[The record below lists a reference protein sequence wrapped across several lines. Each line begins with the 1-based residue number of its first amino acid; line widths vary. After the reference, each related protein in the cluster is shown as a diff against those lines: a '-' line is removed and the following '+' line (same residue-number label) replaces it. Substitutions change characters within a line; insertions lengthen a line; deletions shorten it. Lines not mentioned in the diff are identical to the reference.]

1 MGRAVTR
8 VADTTDT
15 TEETQMTGILPSYVR
30 DAWWTPDASAEASA
44 AEVRDASTGE
54 VVARVSTE
62 GLDLGAVLEH
72 ARTVGQR
79 SLGELTFHQRA
90 VLLKQMAL
98 VLTERKAELYELSA
112 RTGATKRDSWVDI
125 DGGIGVLFTYSSKG
139 RRELP
144 NAKVVVDGPVEPL
157 SKDGSF
163 IGRHVYTRLPGV
175 AVQINAFNFPVWGS
189 LEKFAPAFLAGVP
202 TVVKP
207 ATPTGYLAE
216 AFVRIL
222 VESGLLPAGS
232 LQLVSGGVPDLF
244 DHLRVGDL
252 VAFTGSASTAE
263 RLRAH
268 DSVQTGGVRF
278 TSETDSINASVL
290 GTDAVPG
297 TPEFDA
303 YVAQLVVEMTSK
315 AGQKCTAIRRAIV
328 PAASVD
334 AVVDAVRARLAEKV
348 VVGDPRNE
356 GVTMGPLASL
366 AQRDEVLRQVRRLQ
380 EAGGELVIGSTEAPE
395 GVDADGAFV
404 SPMLLSFTD
413 ATSDAVHEVEAFG
426 PVASVIAYDTIDQ
439 AVDLVARGGG
449 SLVTSVATH
458 DPDVAVALASGI
470 AAMNGRLLFLDRDD
484 ARTSTGHGS
493 PVPHLVHGGPGRAG
507 GGEELGGI
515 RAVFHHMQRTAVQ
528 GSPAML
534 TALTG
539 VWHSGAA
546 ARPYAESG
554 DVHPFRKS
562 LAELRIG
569 DQVVSPSRTVTLE
582 DIETFANFTGD
593 TFYAHMDEAAAAANP
608 FFPGR
613 VAHGYLLVSWAAG
626 LFVDAAPGPVLANSG
641 LENLRFITPVS
652 PGDEIRVELTAKQI
666 TPRETDEYGEVRW
679 DAVLKN
685 QRDELVATY
694 DVLTLVAKEQ
704 AGDAAGGAPAVVDA
718 GAQPQPA

>member
-1 MGRAVTR
+1 MRGEDNTM
-8 VADTTDT
+8 
-15 TEETQMTGILPSYVR
+15 TEILPSYVR
-30 DAWWTPDASAEASA
+30 DGWWTPGDEAAASVT
-44 AEVRDASTGE
+44 EVGDASTGE
-54 VVARVSTE
+54 LVARVSTE
-62 GLDLGAVLEH
+62 GLDLGAVLEY

-112 RTGATKRDSWVDI
+112 RTGATQRDSWVDI

-144 NAKVVVDGPVEPL
+144 NAKVLVDGPVEPL

-207 ATPTGYLAE
+207 ATPTGYLTE
-216 AFVRIL
+216 AYVRIL
-222 VESGLLPAGS
+222 AESGLLPAGS
-232 LQLVSGGVPDLF
+232 LQLVSGSVPDLF
-244 DHLRVGDL
+244 DHLKLGDL

-278 TSETDSINASVL
+278 SSETDSINASVL
-290 GTDAVPG
+290 GTDATPE

-303 YVAQLVVEMTSK
+303 YVKQLVVEMTSK

-334 AVVDAVRARLAEKV
+334 ALVDAVRARLAERV
-348 VVGDPRNE
+348 VVGDPRSE
-356 GVTMGPLASL
+356 GTTMGPLASMG
-366 AQRDEVLRQVRRLQ
+366 QRDEVLRQVRKLQ
-380 EAGGELVIGSTEAPE
+380 EAGGELVIGSLDAPE
-395 GVDADGAFV
+395 GAGAEGAFV
-404 SPMLLSFTD
+404 QPMLLKFTD
-413 ATSDAVHEVEAFG
+413 ATEPAVHEVEAFG
-426 PVASVIAYDTIDQ
+426 PVASVIAYDSIDQ
-439 AVDLVARGGG
+439 AIDLVGRGGG

-458 DPDVAVALASGI
+458 DPDVAIALATGI
-470 AAMNGRLLFLDRDD
+470 ASMNGRLLFLDRDD
-484 ARTSTGHGS
+484 ARSSTGHGS

-507 GGEELGGI
+507 GGEELGGM
-515 RAVFHHMQRTAVQ
+515 RAVKHHMQRTAVQ

-539 VWHSGAA
+539 VWHTGAE
-546 ARPYAESG
+546 ARPYQAAG
-554 DVHPFRKS
+554 QPHPFRKS
-562 LAELRIG
+562 LADLRIG
-569 DQVVSPSRTVTLE
+569 DQVASEPRTVELE

-593 TFYAHMDEAAAAANP
+593 TFYAHMDEEAAAANP

-626 LFVDAAPGPVLANSG
+626 LFVDAAPGPVLANYG

-652 PGDEIRVELTAKQI
+652 PGDSIRVELTAKEI
-666 TPRETDEYGEVRW
+666 SPRETDEYGEVRW

-685 QRDELVATY
+685 QDDEIVATY
-694 DVLTLVAKEQ
+694 DVLTLVAK
-704 AGDAAGGAPAVVDA
+704 
-718 GAQPQPA
+718 QPAPEAVPLPA

>member
-1 MGRAVTR
+1 M
-8 VADTTDT
+8 
-15 TEETQMTGILPSYVR
+15 LPSYVNGE
-30 DAWWTPDASAEASA
+30 WWVPDAAGGADVADGSDASGGA
-44 AEVRDASTGE
+44 GTQGTAVRDASTGE

-62 GLDLGAVLEH
+62 GLDLGAALEY

-79 SLGELTFHQRA
+79 SLGALTFHQRA

-98 VLTERKAELYELSA
+98 VLTERKAELYEISS
-112 RTGATKRDSWVDI
+112 RTGATKQDSWVDI

-144 NAKVVVDGPVEPL
+144 NSQVYVDGGVEQL

-163 IGRHVYTRLPGV
+163 LGRHIYTRLPGV

-202 TVVKP
+202 TLVKP
-207 ATPTGYLAE
+207 ATPSGYLAE

-222 VESGLLPAGS
+222 VESGLLPDGS
-232 LQLVSGGVPDLF
+232 LQLVSGSVPDLF
-244 DHLRVGDL
+244 EHLRLGDL

-263 RLRAH
+263 RLRAN

-290 GTDAVPG
+290 GPDAVEG

-303 YVAQLVVEMTSK
+303 YVKQLVTEMTTK
-315 AGQKCTAIRRAIV
+315 AGQKCTAIRRAVV
-328 PAASVD
+328 PEASVD
-334 AVVDAVRARLAEKV
+334 AVIEAARARIESRV
-348 VVGDPRNE
+348 VVGDPRAE
-356 GVTMGPLASL
+356 GVTMGPLASI
-366 AQRDEVLRQVRRLQ
+366 AQRDEVLRQVRRLAD
-380 EAGGELVIGSTEAPE
+380 AGGEIVIGSTDAPT
-395 GVDADGAFV
+395 VTLADGSTGASAEGAFV
-404 SPMLLSFTD
+404 EPVMLRFADAASPALHD
-413 ATSDAVHEVEAFG
+413 VEAFG
-426 PVASVIAYDTIDQ
+426 PVTSIVGYSSVDE
-439 AVDLVARGGG
+439 AVQLVARGGG

-458 DPDVAVALASGI
+458 DPAVAVALASGI
-470 AAMNGRLLFLDRDD
+470 AAYNGRLLLLDRDD

-493 PVPHLVHGGPGRAG
+493 PLPNLVHGGPGRAG

-515 RAVFHHMQRTAVQ
+515 RAVLHHMQRTAVQ
-528 GSPAML
+528 GSPEML

-539 VWHSGAA
+539 VWHAGAESTPYAA
-546 ARPYAESG
+546 AGE
-554 DVHPFRKS
+554 VHPFRKS

-569 DQVVSPSRTVTLE
+569 DQVVSGSRTVTLE
-582 DIETFANFTGD
+582 DIETFAHFTGD
-593 TFYAHMDEAAAAANP
+593 TFYAHMDETAAAANP

-641 LENLRFITPVS
+641 LENLRFVTPVS
-652 PGDEIRVELTAKQI
+652 PGDSVRVELTAKQI

-685 QRDELVATY
+685 QHDELVASY

-704 AGDAAGGAPAVVDA
+704 AAA
-718 GAQPQPA
+718 

>member
-1 MGRAVTR
+1 M
-8 VADTTDT
+8 
-15 TEETQMTGILPSYVR
+15 TEILPSYVQG
-30 DAWWTPDASAEASA
+30 AWWTPTSPGEASA
-44 AEVRDASTGE
+44 RDEGTTDVRDASTGE
-54 VVARVSTE
+54 LVTRVSTE
-62 GLDLGAVLEH
+62 GLDLGAALEY
-72 ARTVGQR
+72 ARTVGQA

-90 VLLKQMAL
+90 VLLKRFAL
-98 VLTERKAELYELSA
+98 ALTERKDELYELSA
-112 RTGATKRDSWVDI
+112 RAGATRQDSWIDI

-144 NAKVVVDGPVEPL
+144 NARVVVDGPVEPL

-175 AVQINAFNFPVWGS
+175 AVQINAFNFPVWGA

-202 TVVKP
+202 TLVKP

-222 VESGLLPAGS
+222 VESGLLPEGS
-232 LQLVSGGVPDLF
+232 LQLVSGAVPGLF
-244 DHLRVGDL
+244 DHLRLGDL

-268 DSVQTGGVRF
+268 ESVQTGGVRF
-278 TSETDSINASVL
+278 TTETDSINASVL
-290 GTDAVPG
+290 GTDATPG

-303 YVAQLVVEMTSK
+303 YVKQLVVEMTAKS
-315 AGQKCTAIRRAIV
+315 GQKCTAIRRAIV
-328 PAASVD
+328 PDVSVD
-334 AVVDAVRARLAEKV
+334 AVIDAVRERIAERV
-348 VVGDPRNE
+348 VVGDPRAE

-366 AQRDEVLRQVRRLQ
+366 AQRDEVLRQVGRLE
-380 EAGGELVIGSTEAPE
+380 EAGGEVVVGSTEAPRVRLADGGE
-395 GVDADGAFV
+395 GVAPDGAFV
-404 SPMLLSFTD
+404 APLLLRFTD
-413 ATSDAVHEVEAFG
+413 ASAEALHEVEAFG
-426 PVASVIAYDTIDQ
+426 PVASITGYASLAEAAT
-439 AVDLVARGGG
+439 LVARGGG

-458 DPDVAVALASGI
+458 DPEVAVTLASAI
-470 AAMNGRLLFLDRDD
+470 APMNGRLLFLDRVD
-484 ARTSTGHGS
+484 ARSSTGHGS

-515 RAVFHHMQRTAVQ
+515 RAVLHHMQRTAVQ
-528 GSPAML
+528 GSPEML

-539 VWHSGAA
+539 VWHTGAE
-546 ARPYAESG
+546 ARPYAEAG
-554 DVHPFRKS
+554 EPHPFRKS

-569 DQVVSPSRTVTLE
+569 DQVVSAPRTVTLE
-582 DIETFANFTGD
+582 DIETFAEFTGD
-593 TFYAHMDEAAAAANP
+593 TFYAHMDEAAASANP

-641 LENLRFITPVS
+641 LEHLRFVTPVS
-652 PGDEIRVELTAKQI
+652 PGDAIRVELTAKQI

-685 QRDELVATY
+685 QRDELVASY
-694 DVLTLVAKEQ
+694 DVLTLVAKEH
-704 AGDAAGGAPAVVDA
+704 PALVE
-718 GAQPQPA
+718 